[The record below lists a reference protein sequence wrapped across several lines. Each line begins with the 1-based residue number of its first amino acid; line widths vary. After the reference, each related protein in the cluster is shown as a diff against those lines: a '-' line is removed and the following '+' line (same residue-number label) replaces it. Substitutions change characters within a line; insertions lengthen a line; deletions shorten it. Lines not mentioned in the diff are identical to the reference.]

1 MNFITIVL
9 KTIDKILDFFN
20 QDNKKRL
27 QPIKVRV
34 KK

>member
-9 KTIDKILDFFN
+9 KTIDKILDIFN